1 MIEMKSRQ
9 MVALY
14 LFLKQREDELDEPL
28 LQLYNELQRNLFSY
42 LSIEEME
49 SLEELYK
56 NNVDVLEQRGY
67 I

>member
-28 LQLYNELQRNLFSY
+28 LQLYNELQRNLFTY

>member
-1 MIEMKSRQ
+1 MIELKSRQ
-9 MVALY
+9 TVALY
-14 LFLKQREDELDEPL
+14 LFLKQREDELDDPL
-28 LQLYNELQRNLFSY
+28 LQLYNELQRKLFSY

>member
-1 MIEMKSRQ
+1 MIELKSRQ
-9 MVALY
+9 IVALY
-14 LFLKQREDELDEPL
+14 LFLKHREDELDETL
-28 LQLYNELQRNLFSY
+28 LQLYNEIQRKLFSY

-56 NNVDVLEQRGY
+56 NNVDVLQQRGY

>member
-1 MIEMKSRQ
+1 MIELKSRQ
-9 MVALY
+9 IVALY
-14 LFLKQREDELDEPL
+14 LFLKHREDELDEPL
-28 LQLYNELQRNLFSY
+28 LQLYNEIQRKLFSY

-56 NNVDVLEQRGY
+56 NNIGVLEQRGY